1 MRLAQL
7 EKLALSGFSHRPGQ
21 IRVTPQPCL
30 AHKSQRQFGANL
42 TPNWRQFGATPAPD
56 LTGVNLTPI

>member
-42 TPNWRQFGATPAPD
+42 TPIWCQRFLAQIYLLSRVHLYG
-56 LTGVNLTPI
+56 

>member
-30 AHKSQRQFGANL
+30 AHKSQRQFG
-42 TPNWRQFGATPAPD
+42 T
-56 LTGVNLTPI
+56 NLTPIWCQRFLAQIYLLFRVHLYG